1 MRKTT
6 KNMLISVIGASLI
19 ASMVPF
25 SAYALEEPV
34 PTVYNVD
41 VRIEGI
47 SECLYCDSVEI
58 WAGDIFTVADVLAYV
73 DESDDSL
80 TITGLAEGYI
90 TAVND
95 DTAGAF
101 GGWDGWLYDVNGV
114 EAAVGV
120 GDYVISDGDSI
131 ILYFNDKYGVGFQ
144 NPVMS
149 LDEAAGMLTF
159 TSFDTVYDEDW
170 NPVVTENPVVGMD
183 VALAFDGGEFTY
195 VTDQNGQIDISG
207 LAPESYSISW
217 SKYDENGLPLVL
229 RSAPDVYID
238 LGFTLGDVTEDGV
251 IDPVD
256 ATRILNIYAYNSMD
270 GDFGATELQ
279 LLAADTNDDGIID
292 PVDATNVLRFYSY
305 ASMGAASD
313 LREFLNK

>member
-25 SAYALEEPV
+25 SSYALEEPV
-34 PTVYNVD
+34 PNFYNVD

-47 SECLYCDSVEI
+47 SECLYCGSVEI
-58 WAGDIFTVADVLAYV
+58 WADDILTAADVLAYV

-80 TITGLAEGYI
+80 TMTGLAEGYI

-95 DTAGAF
+95 DAAGVF

-120 GDYVISDGDSI
+120 GDCAISDGDSI

-149 LDEAAGMLTF
+149 FDEETEMLTF
-159 TSFDTVYDEDW
+159 TSFDTEYDEDW
-170 NPVVTENPVVGMD
+170 NPVITENPVVGMD
-183 VALAFDGGEFTY
+183 VVLVSGGEELTY
-195 VTDQNGQIDISG
+195 VTDQNGQVDISG
-207 LAPESYSISW
+207 LAPESYNVSW
-217 SKYDENGLPLVL
+217 SKYSENGLPLVL

-256 ATRILNIYAYNSMD
+256 ATKILNIYSLNSMEAD
-270 GDFGATELQ
+270 TEATELQ
-279 LLAADTNDDGIID
+279 LLAADTNNDGVID

-305 ASMGAASD
+305 ASMGVASD